1 MNVRHSNLV
10 SFKDLTR
17 MRLTSMLGRLG
28 LALGLTTVTLG
39 ACDLG
44 QFTVRT
50 TAKVLARA
58 QPSLKMESDYELAAR
73 AIPGTIKTV
82 EGFWV
87 VDPGNSLLIGI
98 LTEGYCQYG
107 VGFVEDEW
115 EQAVIR
121 KDFEAAQYHSTRA
134 TKMFLRCM
142 NYALKSLGSRWQKE
156 IFADADTVKKL
167 IADTGAGKRTPLMWA
182 AVGLAS
188 AINQN
193 KDNIE
198 MVAQLSTAKLMLER
212 VVELDEKHPVADK
225 ALAALPHIALGM
237 TYSAASAQLGGDADK
252 AAAHFQKALELTSDR
267 FLLARV
273 QYARRVGVMTQNRKL
288 FHDELLKV
296 LQTDPAIW
304 PQQRLANEIAQ
315 RRARRYLS
323 IEKELF

>member
-1 MNVRHSNLV
+1 
-10 SFKDLTR
+10 
-17 MRLTSMLGRLG
+17 MRLTSILGRPGLILG
-28 LALGLTTVTLG
+28 LSTALALG

-44 QFTVRT
+44 KVTVKT
-50 TAKVLARA
+50 TAKVLVRA

-73 AIPGTIKTV
+73 AIPGTLKTV

-87 VDPGNSLLIGI
+87 VNPGDPNLLRI
-98 LTEGYCQYG
+98 LAEGYCQYG

-115 EQAVIR
+115 ERAMIA
-121 KDFEAAQYHSTRA
+121 KDFDLAQYHSTRA
-134 TKMFLRCM
+134 TKMFLRGM
-142 NYALKSLGSRWQKE
+142 NYALKTLGARWQKQ
-156 IFADADTVKKL
+156 IFADVDTVQKL
-167 IADTGAGKRTPLMWA
+167 VADTGVGKRTAMMWA

-193 KDNIE
+193 KDNME
-198 MVAQLSTAKLMLER
+198 LVAQISTARLMLQR
-212 VVELDEKHPVADK
+212 VVELDAKHPPADK

-237 TYSAASAQLGGDADK
+237 AYTAGGAQMGGDAEK
-252 AAAHFQKALELTSDR
+252 ATTHFMKALELTGDK

-296 LQTDPAIW
+296 LSTDPAIW
-304 PQQRLANEIAQ
+304 PEQRLANEIAH

>member
-1 MNVRHSNLV
+1 
-10 SFKDLTR
+10 
-17 MRLTSMLGRLG
+17 MRLTSILGRPGLTLG
-28 LALGLTTVTLG
+28 LATALALG

-44 QFTVRT
+44 KVTVNT
-50 TAKVLARA
+50 TSKVLVRA

-87 VDPGNSLLIGI
+87 VDPSNANLLRI
-98 LTEGYCQYG
+98 LAEGYCQYG
-107 VGFVEDEW
+107 IGFVEDEW
-115 EQAVIR
+115 ERAMIA
-121 KDFEAAQYHSTRA
+121 KDFDLAQYHSTRA
-134 TKMFLRCM
+134 TKMFLRGM
-142 NYALKSLGSRWQKE
+142 NYALKTLGSRWQKQ
-156 IFADADTVKKL
+156 IFADVETVQKL
-167 IADTGAGKRTPLMWA
+167 VADTGVGKRTAMMWA

-193 KDNIE
+193 KDNME
-198 MVAQLSTAKLMLER
+198 MVAQISTARLMLQR
-212 VVELDEKHPVADK
+212 VVDLDAKHPPADK

-237 TYSAASAQLGGDADK
+237 AYTAGGAQMGGDAEK
-252 AAAHFQKALELTSDR
+252 ATTHFMKALELTGDK

-296 LQTDPAIW
+296 LSTDPAIW
-304 PQQRLANEIAQ
+304 PEQRLANEIAH